1 MVKTDGKK
9 KKKKD
14 KQTIFDQVKGKNYKR
29 PKIQGKEIKDKKY
42 LWGLKYLGKRI
53 KIIVHKSQ
61 VFYAKESILGL
72 FGRNEKI
79 NEAIEEINFCDKRR
93 FKGVKGIYYTTI
105 AVFNIVHQSN
115 KDFKRVF
122 KGWLAW
128 IQFFILNAINFKQ
141 EYLQEN
147 QFVSILHIKEMSPE
161 KLFEFAGLKKDGKIT
176 DFGKKFFSAENGW
189 HIKVMPLLIQKIG
202 WIENWTGRLMS

>member
-1 MVKTDGKK
+1 MVGKVCK
-9 KKKKD
+9 NKN

-42 LWGLKYLGKRI
+42 LWSLKYLGKRI

-128 IQFFILNAINFKQ
+128 IQYFILNAINFKQ

-147 QFVSILHIKEMSPE
+147 QFASILYIKEINLE
-161 KLFEFAGLKKDGKIT
+161 KLFEFVGLKKDGKIT
-176 DFGKKFFSAENGW
+176 DLGKKFFKTESGW

>member
-1 MVKTDGKK
+1 MVKKNGKK
-9 KKKKD
+9 KKKKN
-14 KQTIFDQVKGKNYKR
+14 KQTVVDQVKGKNYKR

-42 LWGLKYLGKRI
+42 LWSLKYLGKRI

-93 FKGVKGIYYTTI
+93 FRGVKGIYYTTI
-105 AVFNIVHQSN
+105 AVFNIVHQSE
-115 KDFKRVF
+115 KDFKKFFRA
-122 KGWLAW
+122 WLAW
-128 IQFFILNAINFKQ
+128 IQYFILSAINFKQ
-141 EYLQEN
+141 EYLREN
-147 QFVSILHIKEMSPE
+147 QFTSILCIKETSLE
-161 KLFEFAGLKKDGKIT
+161 KLFEFAGLKKDGRIT

-189 HIKVMPLLIQKIG
+189 HIRVLPLLIQKIS
-202 WIENWTGRLMS
+202 WIKNWLGRLMS